1 LLNKGRHNA
10 GKVGISVSFY
20 GVINWLYARRVALA
34 TISLLIVA
42 FCIFWVYKE
51 HTERAEEYEVFQPR

>member
-1 LLNKGRHNA
+1 M
-10 GKVGISVSFY
+10 SFY